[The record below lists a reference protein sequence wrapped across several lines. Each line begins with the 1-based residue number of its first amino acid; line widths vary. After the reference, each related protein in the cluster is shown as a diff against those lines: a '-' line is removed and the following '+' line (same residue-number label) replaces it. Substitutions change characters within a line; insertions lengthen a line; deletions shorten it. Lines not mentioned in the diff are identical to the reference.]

1 MLSAMT
7 AFRLIPLPV
16 HAALEMVTGLM
27 TMAAPFA
34 LGFGPAA
41 TVVAVFAGAIIF
53 GIALSAATGE
63 TSGRGTMAI
72 GTHHAADY
80 GIAIGLTGAAALVAF
95 DGDPRAGMVLAA
107 LALVQFA
114 LNLTTRYSMRG

>member
-1 MLSAMT
+1 MLYVMT

-16 HAALEMVTGLM
+16 HGALEMVTGML

-41 TVVAVFAGAIIF
+41 TVVAVIVGAIIF
-53 GIALSAATGE
+53 GIALSAASGE
-63 TSGRGTMAI
+63 TTGRGTMAVS
-72 GTHHAADY
+72 THHAADY
-80 GIAIGLTGAAALVAF
+80 GIAIGLAGAAALVAF
-95 DGDPRAGMVLAA
+95 DGDQRAGLALAA
-107 LALVQFA
+107 LAMVQFA